1 ARSTRRSI
9 ETCSTGWPPSSERA
23 RERRKHMAKN
33 SSDHGSVARPYARAL
48 FDVAKADGTLG
59 EWSAALAAAA
69 DVVRDRAAV
78 DYLGSPALDDA
89 ERLAFLES
97 VLAEVPE
104 ASAFASTQGK
114 ALLELLI
121 ANDRLEALSEISAAF
136 DELKAE
142 AENRIKVKLVAACP
156 VDSDIAGKIA
166 AKLEQ
171 RLGRKVE
178 LECEVDHA
186 LIGGAIIQAEDK
198 VIDGSVR
205 ARLARLTESLVG

>member
-1 ARSTRRSI
+1 
-9 ETCSTGWPPSSERA
+9 
-23 RERRKHMAKN
+23 MAHN

-48 FDVAKADGTLG
+48 FDVAKAAGALA

-69 DVVRDRAAV
+69 GVIEDHAAGE
-78 DYLGSPALDDA
+78 YLGSPAVDDA

-97 VLAEVPE
+97 VLGDLPE
-104 ASAFASTQGK
+104 GAPFASAEGK
-114 ALLELLI
+114 SLLKLLVE
-121 ANDRLEALSEISAAF
+121 NDRLEALSEISEAF
-136 DELKAE
+136 DERKAH

-156 VDSDIAGKIA
+156 VDSDVAEKIA
-166 AKLEQ
+166 AALER

-178 LECEVDHA
+178 LECEVDGA

-205 ARLARLTESLVG
+205 ARLARLTESLIG